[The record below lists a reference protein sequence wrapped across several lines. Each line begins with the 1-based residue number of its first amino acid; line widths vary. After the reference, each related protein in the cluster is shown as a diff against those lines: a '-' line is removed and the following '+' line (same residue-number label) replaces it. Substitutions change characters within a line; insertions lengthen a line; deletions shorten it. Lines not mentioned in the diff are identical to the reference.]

1 MRYLMF
7 FVKPSRNY
15 YYSDP
20 TSLQVSNFYMPIS
33 NLSLTIA
40 NRSNTFSSCP
50 QEHLFA
56 LAIESGEKVKWN
68 QFRGYGSGMLPTG
81 QTITPPVF
89 GSAQTAVQ
97 GLGTSAT
104 PSLPAINMQY
114 EPLSGA
120 PLLLDM
126 SVCGGYSEEL
136 TIGRPV
142 PISITASVNVAN
154 TSGLQ
159 VNQLEFFILAISPS
173 YLQIDHMN
181 GNSLVVLGG
190 VSNEESMQ
198 LASMD
203 LGSIDNVHQTK
214 FAGGFSFSDVV
225 SKVKG
230 LLPGVKNVA
239 KAVASGLESMGYG
252 TGAGVTGAAMHGEAM
267 NNKKMAAVMKKM
279 KMMSM

>member
-1 MRYLMF
+1 MF

-20 TSLQVSNFYMPIS
+20 TSLQVSNFYMPIT

-40 NRSNTFSSCP
+40 NRSNTFASCP
-50 QEHLFA
+50 QEHLYS
-56 LAIESGEKVKWN
+56 LAVESGEKVKWS

-81 QTITPPVF
+81 QTITAPTF

-97 GLGTSAT
+97 GSGT
-104 PSLPAINMQY
+104 IMQY

-252 TGAGVTGAAMHGEAM
+252 GAGVTGAGMTGAAM
-267 NNKKMAAVMKKM
+267 NDKKMAAVMKKM
-279 KMMSM
+279 KAMAM